1 MTKEGIDLIKRFEGC
16 RLTAYK
22 CPAGVWTIGYG
33 HTKGVKE
40 GQRISEAEAERM
52 LAEDLQYF
60 EQMVGM
66 MVTQPLEAHQMDAL
80 ISFAYNCGVMALKG
94 STLLKRVNANPKD
107 PRIREAFMMWNKAGG
122 KALQGL
128 VKRREAEANLYLTTD

>member
-60 EQMVGM
+60 DQMVGM

-80 ISFAYNCGVMALKG
+80 VSFAYNCGVMALKG

-122 KALQGL
+122 KVLQGL